1 MLYCSGK
8 SVFSM
13 IDNNRGVL
21 DSEKEKS
28 KRKGKK

>member
-13 IDNNRGVL
+13 IGNTGVYWI
-21 DSEKEKS
+21 KEKRK